1 VINGSGDELYGIEP
15 VSYYVKNLFLNLG
28 IIFPLAVICPLIAL
42 INKFLHVKES
52 SARIEYLDGHALT
65 IMISSFLWIVVLCIR
80 PHKEERFMYPVY
92 PFLCF
97 VAALS
102 SMYLVD
108 SLSRIAVVTFKLK

>member
-15 VSYYVKNLFLNLG
+15 VSYYLKNLFLNLG
-28 IIFPLAVICPLIAL
+28 IIFPLAMSCPLIAL

-52 SARIEYLDGHALT
+52 TTRIEYLDGHAMT
-65 IMISSFLWIVVLCIR
+65 IIISCFLWLAVLFIR

-97 VAALS
+97 AAALS

-108 SLSRIAVVTFKLK
+108 SLSRIALFAFKLK